1 MLKQQLLRKINAPII
16 PTVLLKEAETLIP
29 ASRINSNEISINN
42 ISKITGKGMVS
53 LELPIA
59 KSNSDGISSW

>member
-1 MLKQQLLRKINAPII
+1 M
-16 PTVLLKEAETLIP
+16 LLKEAETLIP

-59 KSNSDGISSW
+59 KSNSDGISS